1 MNLMTWRIAWRN
13 LWRHPQRTFLF
24 ATHDRRLHD
33 QVSRLLT
40 LEDGR
45 ITQDQCR

>member
-1 MNLMTWRIAWRN
+1 MRRLNKDKGA
-13 LWRHPQRTFLF
+13 TFLF